1 MPKGEKSRYTDKQ
14 KRKAENIEQSYEE
27 RGVPKDEAEARAWAT
42 VNKQTGGGERKGG
55 SGQTKSETAK
65 RADRKD
71 SAHRAVK
78 ARSAESSN
86 QNSARDSRSVST
98 SVTELTRDEL
108 MQKARER
115 DIRGRSTMRK
125 SELIKALS

>member
-1 MPKGEKSRYTDKQ
+1 MPRGEKSKYTETQ
-14 KRKAENIEQSYEE
+14 QRKAEHIEQSYEE
-27 RGVPKDEAEARAWAT
+27 RGVSKDEAEARAWAT

-55 SGQTKSETAK
+55 SGRTKSETAK

-78 ARSAESSN
+78 ARAGKSPNKA
-86 QNSARDSRSVST
+86 SARSSRTAST
-98 SVTELTRDEL
+98 SLTDLTRDEL

-115 DIRGRSTMRK
+115 DIRGRSKMRK
-125 SELIKALS
+125 NELIKALS